1 MRVVCRS
8 PAPSFAF
15 LEGAERGLIQ
25 IYRPCFKKPRMCSD
39 ILIMARRVTC
49 QWMACVLVLAVCGWH
64 GARTGVCLAAD
75 PASADAEA
83 EEDLPDMN
91 RVRALAEAGR
101 ARSQTQLADFYLVAA
116 DFTNAV
122 LWYRRAADQGQVP
135 AQLSLA
141 GCLMSG
147 RGTAR
152 NPAEAARLL
161 RLAADTIESSSAT
174 GKLARAVSPPAVRA
188 ERHSPAVLPSSQAS
202 TGAAAGSTNSPPAS
216 TATTAPLSASTLT
229 NLPRVQR
236 VEALLA
242 AEPTLQ
248 AAQPALPPPSAPR

>member
-1 MRVVCRS
+1 M
-8 PAPSFAF
+8 
-15 LEGAERGLIQ
+15 
-25 IYRPCFKKPRMCSD
+25 
-39 ILIMARRVTC
+39 T
-49 QWMACVLVLAVCGWH
+49 CVLVLAVCGWH
-64 GARTGVCLAAD
+64 GAFAAEL
-75 PASADAEA
+75 PLAEA

-91 RVRALAEAGR
+91 HVRAAAEAGR
-101 ARSQTQLADFYLVAA
+101 ARSQTQLADFYLAAA

-122 LWYRRAADQGQVP
+122 FWYRRAAEQGQVP

-161 RLAADTIESSSAT
+161 RLAADTIEYSSAT
-174 GKLARAVSPPAVRA
+174 GRLARAAL
-188 ERHSPAVLPSSQAS
+188 PAVLPTSQPS
-202 TGAAAGSTNSPPAS
+202 TGTAAGSTNSPLMSAS
-216 TATTAPLSASTLT
+216 TAAPLPATTLT

-242 AEPTLQ
+242 VEPTLQ
-248 AAQPALPPPSAPR
+248 ATQPASPPSSAPR

>member
-1 MRVVCRS
+1 
-8 PAPSFAF
+8 
-15 LEGAERGLIQ
+15 
-25 IYRPCFKKPRMCSD
+25 
-39 ILIMARRVTC
+39 MARRVTC
-49 QWMACVLVLAVCGWH
+49 KWMACVLVLAVCGWH
-64 GARTGVCLAAD
+64 GAFAAEL
-75 PASADAEA
+75 PFADAEA

-101 ARSQTQLADFYLVAA
+101 ARSQTQLADFYLAAA
-116 DFTNAV
+116 DLTNAV

-152 NPAEAARLL
+152 NPAEAARVL
-161 RLAADTIESSSAT
+161 RLAADTIEFSSAS
-174 GKLARAVSPPAVRA
+174 GKPARPASPPAVRA
-188 ERHSPAVLPSSQAS
+188 EHASPTVLPSSQPS
-202 TGAAAGSTNSPPAS
+202 TGTAIGSTNSPPAS
-216 TATTAPLSASTLT
+216 AATTAPLPVITLT

-242 AEPTLQ
+242 VEPTLQ
-248 AAQPALPPPSAPR
+248 AAQPALHPPSAPR

>member
-1 MRVVCRS
+1 
-8 PAPSFAF
+8 
-15 LEGAERGLIQ
+15 
-25 IYRPCFKKPRMCSD
+25 
-39 ILIMARRVTC
+39 MARRVTC

-64 GARTGVCLAAD
+64 RAFAAEL
-75 PASADAEA
+75 PFAEAEA
-83 EEDLPDMN
+83 EEELPDMN
-91 RVRALAEAGR
+91 HVKALAEAGR
-101 ARSQTQLADFYLVAA
+101 ARSQTQLADFYLAAA

-122 LWYRRAADQGQVP
+122 LWYRRAADQGQVA

-152 NPAEAARLL
+152 NPAEAARVL
-161 RLAADTIESSSAT
+161 RLAADTIESSSVT
-174 GKLARAVSPPAVRA
+174 GKLARAALPAAVRVEHA
-188 ERHSPAVLPSSQAS
+188 SPTILTSSPASSGNAVGL
-202 TGAAAGSTNSPPAS
+202 THSPPAS
-216 TATTAPLSASTLT
+216 AATTTPLPATPLT

-242 AEPTLQ
+242 VEPTLQ

>member
-1 MRVVCRS
+1 
-8 PAPSFAF
+8 
-15 LEGAERGLIQ
+15 
-25 IYRPCFKKPRMCSD
+25 
-39 ILIMARRVTC
+39 MARRVTC

-64 GARTGVCLAAD
+64 GAFAAEL
-75 PASADAEA
+75 PFADAEA

-91 RVRALAEAGR
+91 HVRAQAEAGR
-101 ARSQTQLADFYLVAA
+101 ARSQTQLADFYLAAA

-152 NPAEAARLL
+152 NPAEAARVL
-161 RLAADTIESSSAT
+161 RQAADTIESSGAT
-174 GKLARAVSPPAVRA
+174 GQLARVASPAAGRGERASPALPPA
-188 ERHSPAVLPSSQAS
+188 SQPS
-202 TGAAAGSTNSPPAS
+202 TRTTPGSTNSPPAS
-216 TATTAPLSASTLT
+216 AGTSRLPVTTLT

-242 AEPTLQ
+242 VEPTLQ
-248 AAQPALPPPSAPR
+248 AAQPASLPPSAPR

>member
-1 MRVVCRS
+1 
-8 PAPSFAF
+8 
-15 LEGAERGLIQ
+15 
-25 IYRPCFKKPRMCSD
+25 
-39 ILIMARRVTC
+39 MARRVSC

-64 GARTGVCLAAD
+64 GAFAAEL
-75 PASADAEA
+75 PLGDAEA

-91 RVRALAEAGR
+91 RVRALADAGR
-101 ARSQTQLADFYLVAA
+101 ASSQTQLADFYLAAA

-122 LWYRRAADQGQVP
+122 VWYRRAADQGHVP

-152 NPAEAARLL
+152 NPAEAARVL
-161 RLAADTIESSSAT
+161 RLAADTIESSSST
-174 GKLARAVSPPAVRA
+174 GKLARAERA
-188 ERHSPAVLPSSQAS
+188 PLVLPPSSQPS
-202 TGAAAGSTNSPPAS
+202 TGTAVGSTNSPPAS
-216 TATTAPLSASTLT
+216 AATAARPATTLT

-248 AAQPALPPPSAPR
+248 AAPPTLPPPSAPR

>member
-1 MRVVCRS
+1 M
-8 PAPSFAF
+8 
-15 LEGAERGLIQ
+15 
-25 IYRPCFKKPRMCSD
+25 
-39 ILIMARRVTC
+39 T
-49 QWMACVLVLAVCGWH
+49 CVLVLAVCGWH
-64 GARTGVCLAAD
+64 GTFAAEL
-75 PASADAEA
+75 PFADAEA

-101 ARSQTQLADFYLVAA
+101 ARSQTQLADFYLAAA

-122 LWYRRAADQGQVP
+122 LWYRRAADQGQVA

-152 NPAEAARLL
+152 NPAEAARML
-161 RLAADTIESSSAT
+161 RLAADTIEASRVT
-174 GKLARAVSPPAVRA
+174 GQLTQTASPVSFPARRAVPAVSPASGPASEPAVTSP
-188 ERHSPAVLPSSQAS
+188 HPPPAV
-202 TGAAAGSTNSPPAS
+202 TAAVAPP
-216 TATTAPLSASTLT
+216 TTIPLT

-242 AEPTLQ
+242 VEPTLQ
-248 AAQPALPPPSAPR
+248 AAPPASPPPSAPR